1 MYRTCL
7 HCLAPLGGN
16 DAVEAFPVGRRIAY
30 DQARGRLWAVC
41 PQCGRWNLAPLSDRW
56 AAVEECERRYR
67 ATYQRYGTAHIG
79 LAALRD
85 GTELVRIGAALRPE
99 VASWRYGAQL
109 LRRRTPRREAR
120 DALVRAA
127 TAFVGAGT
135 RASRWLGSRPDPRQP
150 EERVWRWAARLMD
163 AEPHGERVLAVVRH
177 VADGDHAAACG
188 WPANDTPVA
197 IVRRRH
203 AANAVLLRP
212 ERGQPWLLE
221 IAHEHGPIRL
231 AGADGLRTAAKLL
244 ASVNRFTR
252 SAELVAAA
260 VRKVDEAMQPD
271 GYFRRTLNTAWR
283 WEWGRSAAAL
293 PAVPAL
299 AGRQAA
305 EEDGGERTAD
315 LAVQLTG
322 RAFWANGGIGSAER
336 MTLLHV
342 PVVDRLA
349 LEMVAHEEAER
360 AALDEELVALEA
372 AWREAEEIAAIA
384 DAL

>member
-1 MYRTCL
+1 MYSTCL
-7 HCLAPLGGN
+7 HCLAPLGRN

-30 DQARGRLWAVC
+30 DQERGRLWAVC

-56 AAVEECERRYR
+56 AAVEECERCYR
-67 ATYQRYGTAHIG
+67 GTYQRYGTAHIG

-109 LRRRTPRREAR
+109 LRRRTPRR

-127 TAFVGAGT
+127 TAFVGAGS
-135 RASRWLGSRPDPRQP
+135 RASRWLGSRTRAAQP
-150 EERVWRWAARLMD
+150 EEQVWRLAAHLMD
-163 AEPHGERVLAVVRH
+163 AESQGERVLAVVRF
-177 VADGDHAAACG
+177 VEPASRA
-188 WPANDTPVA
+188 WPGNDTPVA

-203 AANAVLLRP
+203 AASATLLRP

-221 IAHEHGPIRL
+221 IAHEHGPIRF

-244 ASVNRFTR
+244 ASVNRFAR

-283 WEWGRSAAAL
+283 WQWGRSAAAI
-293 PAVPAL
+293 PAL
-299 AGRQAA
+299 CGPEPDAR
-305 EEDGGERTAD
+305 RTHDDRTGDRTGDRTDD

-322 RAFWANGGIGSAER
+322 RAFWAHGGIGSAER
-336 MTLLHV
+336 MTLFHM

-360 AALDEELVALEA
+360 TALDEELLALEA
-372 AWREAEEIAAIA
+372 AWRDAEEIAAIA

>member
-1 MYRTCL
+1 MYSTCL
-7 HCLAPLGGN
+7 HCLAPLGHN

-30 DQARGRLWAVC
+30 DQERGRLWAVC
-41 PQCGRWNLAPLSDRW
+41 AQCGRWNLAPLSDRW
-56 AAVEECERRYR
+56 SAVEECERRYR

-109 LRRRTPRREAR
+109 LRRRTPRR
-120 DALVRAA
+120 DALVRVA

-135 RASRWLGSRPDPRQP
+135 RAASRWLGSRSRAEEP
-150 EERVWRWAARLMD
+150 EERVWQWAAPLVDGASR
-163 AEPHGERVLAVVRH
+163 GERVLAVVRRD
-177 VADGDHAAACG
+177 ADG
-188 WPANDTPVA
+188 WPANDVPVA
-197 IVRRRH
+197 VVRRRH
-203 AANAVLLRP
+203 AASAVLLRP
-212 ERGQPWLLE
+212 ERGEPWRLE
-221 IAHEHGPIRL
+221 IAHEHGPVRL
-231 AGADGLRTAAKLL
+231 AGADGLRTAATLL
-244 ASVNRFTR
+244 ATVNRFAR
-252 SAELVAAA
+252 SAELVDAA

-283 WEWGRSAAAL
+283 WEWGRSAAAR
-293 PAVPAL
+293 PAL
-299 AGRQAA
+299 AGAHA
-305 EEDGGERTAD
+305 PPADGGDRTAD

-322 RAFWANGGIGSAER
+322 RAFWAQGGIGSAER
-336 MTLLHV
+336 MTLFHM

-349 LEMVAHEEAER
+349 LEMVAHEDVER